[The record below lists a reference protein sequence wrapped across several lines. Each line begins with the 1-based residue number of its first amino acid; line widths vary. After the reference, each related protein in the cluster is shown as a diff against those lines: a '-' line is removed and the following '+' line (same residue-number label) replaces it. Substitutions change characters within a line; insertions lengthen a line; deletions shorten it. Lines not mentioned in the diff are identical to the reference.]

1 MVETFNGTRTM
12 KEQVDIINT
21 FSFLPFKGS
30 IDLKKPDNTFM
41 VLEKYPAPTEPP
53 CKIYMGKLVGSGDR
67 QLVATYDL
75 KKRKYLGTTSMDA
88 ELSLIMSNMA
98 LVCLKKKKLFF
109 SFFFYFFLFCA

>member
-1 MVETFNGTRTM
+1 MVETYNGTRTM

-21 FSFLPFKGS
+21 FSFLPFTGN
-30 IDLKKPDNTFM
+30 IDLKKPANTFM

-98 LVCLKKKKLFF
+98 LVSSWIIKNL
-109 SFFFYFFLFCA
+109 FLFLFIYTFRY